1 MRTCDVCG
9 DRLGMVKFRYRDGFI
24 CKDCYERASR
34 ACTETVRGMGLSE
47 VKERCQEAGD
57 QAVMEDFEMTGR
69 IGNFI
74 LIDSNRNKLCIV
86 HNRIRTK
93 EYKKPEIVSL
103 DQIRYCKICC
113 ASSLSWEELRSEEKP
128 KEGCVAFL
136 GLELI
141 MDSGEKSRYIQVLSS
156 PVRTKSYAFR
166 KSMGFMQQ
174 IVGYLQSN
182 NVECRAA

>member
-1 MRTCDVCG
+1 MFR
-9 DRLGMVKFRYRDGFI
+9 FRYRDGFI

-34 ACTETVRGMGLSE
+34 TCTETVRWMGLAE
-47 VKERCQEAGD
+47 IKKRCIAEKEQT
-57 QAVMEDFEMTGR
+57 VMEDFEMTGR

-86 HNRIRTK
+86 HNRIRAK
-93 EYKKPEIVSL
+93 EYKKPEVVSL
-103 DQIRYCKICC
+103 DRIRYCKICC

-128 KEGCVAFL
+128 KEGCVASL

-141 MDSGEKSRYIQVLSS
+141 MDSGEKSLYIQVLSS
-156 PVRTKSYAFR
+156 PVRIKSYAFR